1 MKRTL
6 SAVAISAAIV
16 MTGCNRNEDKGPA
29 VDATPATAATDA
41 ETAAGPASAPSATT
55 PSTPAQPAAPGAP
68 EFAVVYPGGTPSGA
82 PTVAQG
88 PAGPGGILAFT
99 TDASPDEVVTFYR
112 QRAEASG
119 LKPINSL
126 NRDEARAY
134 SAGDGGN
141 RLLQV
146 VATPIVD
153 GPTDVQLTWSGG

>member
-1 MKRTL
+1 VRPSSL
-6 SAVAISAAIV
+6 SSIRAE
-16 MTGCNRNEDKGPA
+16 RRPA
-29 VDATPATAATDA
+29 P
-41 ETAAGPASAPSATT
+41 PPS
-55 PSTPAQPAAPGAP
+55 PK
-68 EFAVVYPGGTPSGA
+68 
-82 PTVAQG
+82 G

>member
-16 MTGCNRNEDKGPA
+16 MTGCDRNEDKAPA
-29 VDATPATAATDA
+29 VDATPAAAATTDA
-41 ETAAGPASAPSATT
+41 EAAAGPATATT
-55 PSTPAQPAAPGAP
+55 PSTPAQPAAAGAP
-68 EFAVVYPGGTPSGA
+68 EFAVIYPGGTPSGA

>member
-16 MTGCNRNEDKGPA
+16 MTGCDRNEDKAPV
-29 VDATPATAATDA
+29 VDATPAAAATTDA
-41 ETAAGPASAPSATT
+41 EAAAGPATATT
-55 PSTPAQPAAPGAP
+55 PSTPAQPAAAGAP
-68 EFAVVYPGGTPSGA
+68 EFAVIYPGGTPSGA

-99 TDASPDEVVTFYR
+99 TEASPDEVVTFYR